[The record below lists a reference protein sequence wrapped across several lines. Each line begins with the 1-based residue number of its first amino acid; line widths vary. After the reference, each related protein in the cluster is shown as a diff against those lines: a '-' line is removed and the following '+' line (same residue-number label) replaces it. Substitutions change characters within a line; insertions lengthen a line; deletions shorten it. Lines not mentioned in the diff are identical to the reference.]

1 MVATAA
7 GKVEAVKVVDLAE
20 AVVEARGAGKA
31 AAKVVEDS
39 AAAKVEE
46 MVEGKVVVAK
56 GVVKEVEME
65 IEQEPIKLMDSL
77 FIYCT

>member
-1 MVATAA
+1 MHILKVRHQSRWRQLHLQIVHHRVEKMVAL
-7 GKVEAVKVVDLAE
+7 AVM
-20 AVVEARGAGKA
+20 
-31 AAKVVEDS
+31 
-39 AAAKVEE
+39 VEE
-46 MVEGKVVVAK
+46 MVEEGKVVVAK